1 MYKTNRESAMPEY
14 RNNYRKKWEQKYGK
28 LEEGFHLHHIIPKHA
43 GGTDDLGNLIP
54 VTKEEHQKLHLE
66 RYEKYG
72 DFRDLCAYYV
82 IGSEF
87 EKCRKEQSSAGGKIG
102 GKFVYDNKLGLFKD
116 SITEEMRKKWCSEG
130 GKIGGKK
137 QAELG
142 LGFHQ
147 YKHNPKLHKSWASK
161 GGLASGTFKN
171 KEFQSEMGK
180 RGGVKNKGFI
190 WINDGENSYKYT
202 KKQQQEKSI
211 EEFLKENTHM
221 KKGRGRMHIKMKE
234 DKQ

>member
-1 MYKTNRESAMPEY
+1 MYKTNGESAMPG
-14 RNNYRKKWEQKYGK
+14 YRKQWEQENGK
-28 LEEGFHLHHIIPKHA
+28 IEEGYHLHHIIPKYA
-43 GGTDDLGNLIP
+43 GGTDDLDNLIL

-66 RYEKYG
+66 RYNEFG

-87 EKCRKEQSSAGGKIG
+87 EKCRKEQCSSAGKIG
-102 GKFVYDNKLGLFKD
+102 GKVVYDTKVGLFKE
-116 SITEEMRKKWCSEG
+116 SITEDMRKKWSSEG

-147 YKHNPKLHKSWASK
+147 YKNNPELHKSWSSK
-161 GGLASGTFKN
+161 GGLASGNFKN

-180 RGGVKNKGFI
+180 RGGVKNKGFK
-190 WINDGENSYKYT
+190 WIHDENKSYKYT
-202 KKQQQEKSI
+202 KKHQEEKSL
-211 EEFLKENTHM
+211 EDFLEENTHM
-221 KKGRGRMHIKMKE
+221 KKGRHK
-234 DKQ
+234 